1 MRFFRKKQPLAAA
14 ATPQITRSTS
24 PPYGMLGGYTPL
36 EQGETRLF
44 RAIREA
50 VPLVDAC
57 IYKIIRLC
65 GGVTAECDDPEV
77 GEALKRFLEQ
87 VDVGRGQRGINA
99 FLDQYMDSMLVFGQA
114 VGEIVPAADGR
125 DIAAVLCG
133 RMEDVQIREGDGPL
147 DFALCAMDQYGE
159 IKPLPYQQL
168 LLFTP
173 FHPETY
179 APYGV
184 SLLRSMPFLT
194 ELLGKIYQAI
204 GANWERMGNV
214 RFAVVYKPGDGEWER
229 GMAQERS
236 RQLASEWSRAMEST
250 RGGSVRDFV
259 AVGDVDIKVIGAD
272 NQILDSSVPIRQILE
287 QLVSKTGIPPF
298 MLGLSW
304 SSTERMSSQQADLLT
319 TEMTAIRRTLTPVV
333 ERICRLWLRMHG
345 YACGVRVVWDDIN
358 LQDLLEEAKADWY
371 RQQARKLALEN
382 ELLERQ
388 NEKGLGREVRHPQ
401 EIQETDEKG
410 AVVWRSERS
419 RAAFP
424 GTR

>member
-1 MRFFRKKQPLAAA
+1 MKLFRRKTEPVIEAA
-14 ATPQITRSTS
+14 ATPQIRRSDAPPFGLPGGCS
-24 PPYGMLGGYTPL
+24 PLQTGDK
-36 EQGETRLF
+36 RLY

-65 GGVTAECDDPEV
+65 GGVSAACDNPRAERE
-77 GEALKRFLEQ
+77 LNLFLER
-87 VDVGRGQRGINA
+87 VNVGRGQRGINA
-99 FLDQYMDSMLVFGQA
+99 FLDQYLDSMLVFGQA
-114 VGEIVPAADGR
+114 VGEIVPTADNR

-133 RMEDVQIREGDGPL
+133 RPEDIQIQENDGPL
-147 DFALCAMDQYGE
+147 DFQLCSQDEYGQ
-159 IKPLPYQQL
+159 IKPLPRQQL

-173 FHPETY
+173 FQPETY

-194 ELLGKIYQAI
+194 ELLSKIYYAI
-204 GANWERMGNV
+204 GVNWERMGNV

-250 RGGSVRDFV
+250 RNGSVRDFV
-259 AVGDVDIKVIGAD
+259 AVGDVEIKVIGAD

-298 MLGLSW
+298 MLGLNW
-304 SSTERMSSQQADLLT
+304 SSTERMSTQQADLLT
-319 TEMTAIRRTLTPVV
+319 TEMTAIRRALTPAI
-333 ERICRLWLRMHG
+333 ERICQMWLRMHG
-345 YACGVRVVWDDIN
+345 YECDFRVVWDDIN

-371 RQQARKLALEN
+371 REQARKLALEN
-382 ELLERQ
+382 DETER
-388 NEKGLGREVRHPQ
+388 KAGLAAGGAG
-401 EIQETDEKG
+401 TDG
-410 AVVWRSERS
+410 AVHHSE
-419 RAAFP
+419 
-424 GTR
+424 

>member
-1 MRFFRKKQPLAAA
+1 MRFFNRKRREVETGAS
-14 ATPQITRSTS
+14 ATTQIRRSDAH
-24 PPYGMLGGYTPL
+24 PFGLLGGCTPL
-36 EQGETRLF
+36 QTGDKQLY

-65 GGVTAECDDPEV
+65 GGVSARCSDPGADRE
-77 GEALKRFLEQ
+77 LKQFLEQ

-99 FLDQYMDSMLVFGQA
+99 FLDQYLDSMLVFGQA
-114 VGEIVPAADGR
+114 VGEIVPTADNR
-125 DIAAVLCG
+125 DVAAVLCG
-133 RMEDVQIREGDGPL
+133 RVEDIQIQENGGPL
-147 DFALCAMDQYGE
+147 DFQICGQDEYGQ
-159 IKPLPYQQL
+159 IAPLPRQQL

-173 FHPETY
+173 FQPETY

-194 ELLGKIYQAI
+194 ELLSKIYYAI
-204 GANWERMGNV
+204 GVNWERMGNV

-236 RQLASEWSRAMEST
+236 RQLASEWSKAMEAT

-304 SSTERMSSQQADLLT
+304 SSTERMSTQQADLLT
-319 TEMTAIRRTLTPVV
+319 TEMTAIRRSLTPAV
-333 ERICRLWLRMHG
+333 ERICQTWLRLHG
-345 YACGVRVVWDDIN
+345 YGCHFQVVWDDIN
-358 LQDLLEEAKADWY
+358 LQDLVEEAKAEWY
-371 RQQARKLALEN
+371 REQARKLALEN
-382 ELLERQ
+382 NAME
-388 NEKGLGREVRHPQ
+388 
-401 EIQETDEKG
+401 
-410 AVVWRSERS
+410 
-419 RAAFP
+419 RAA
-424 GTR
+424 GTAAENAAPEEPRCHP

>member
-1 MRFFRKKQPLAAA
+1 MKLVRKRTEPAIEAA
-14 ATPQITRSTS
+14 ATPQIKRSDT
-24 PPYGMLGGYTPL
+24 PLFGMLGGYTPL
-36 EQGETRLF
+36 QTGEKQLY
-44 RAIREA
+44 RAIRES

-65 GGVTAECDDPEV
+65 GGVTAVCEDPE
-77 GEALKRFLEQ
+77 ANRKLKLFLER

-99 FLDQYMDSMLVFGQA
+99 FLDQYLDSMLVFGQA
-114 VGEIVPAADGR
+114 VGEIVPTADSR
-125 DIAAVLCG
+125 DVAAVLCG
-133 RMEDVQIREGDGPL
+133 RVEDIQIQEGDGPL
-147 DFALCAMDQYGE
+147 DFQICGQDEFGQF
-159 IKPLPYQQL
+159 KPLPRQQL

-173 FHPETY
+173 FNPETY

-194 ELLGKIYQAI
+194 ELLSKIYYAI
-204 GANWERMGNV
+204 GVNWERMGNV

-250 RGGSVRDFV
+250 RSGRVRDFV

-304 SSTERMSSQQADLLT
+304 SSTERMSTQQADLLT
-319 TEMTAIRRTLTPVV
+319 TEMTAIRRALTPAV
-333 ERICRLWLRMHG
+333 ERICQMWLRMRG
-345 YACGVRVVWDDIN
+345 YGCGFQVVWDDIN
-358 LQDLLEEAKADWY
+358 LQDLVEEAKADWY
-371 RQQARKLALEN
+371 REQTRKLALEN
-382 ELLERQ
+382 DAME
-388 NEKGLGREVRHPQ
+388 
-401 EIQETDEKG
+401 
-410 AVVWRSERS
+410 
-419 RAAFP
+419 RAAGRP
-424 GTR
+424 GLRQDESKGDL

>member
-1 MRFFRKKQPLAAA
+1 MKLFRRKHEPVLEAA
-14 ATPQITRSTS
+14 ATPQIRRGDSA
-24 PPYGMLGGYTPL
+24 PFGMLGGYTTL
-36 EQGETRLF
+36 QQGEVRLY
-44 RAIREA
+44 RAIRES

-65 GGVTAECDDPEV
+65 GGVSARCGDPEAER
-77 GEALKRFLEQ
+77 GLRLFLER

-99 FLDQYMDSMLVFGQA
+99 FLDQYLDSMLVCGQA
-114 VGEIVPAADGR
+114 VGEIVPTAGNR

-133 RMEDVQIREGDGPL
+133 RVEDVQVREGDGPL
-147 DFALCAMDQYGE
+147 DFQLCGQDAYGQ
-159 IKPLPYQQL
+159 ISPLPQQQL

-173 FHPETY
+173 FNPETGS
-179 APYGV
+179 PYGV

-194 ELLGKIYQAI
+194 ELLSKIYYAI
-204 GANWERMGNV
+204 GVNWERMGNV

-250 RGGSVRDFV
+250 RSGSVRDFV
-259 AVGDVDIKVIGAD
+259 AVGDVEIKVIGAD

-304 SSTERMSSQQADLLT
+304 SSTERMSTQQADLLT
-319 TEMTAIRRTLTPVV
+319 TEMTAIRRSLTPAI
-333 ERICRLWLRMHG
+333 ERICQLWLRMHG
-345 YACGVRVVWDDIN
+345 YGCDFQVVWDDIN

-371 RQQARKLALEN
+371 REQTRKLALEN
-382 ELLERQ
+382 DAAE
-388 NEKGLGREVRHPQ
+388 
-401 EIQETDEKG
+401 
-410 AVVWRSERS
+410 
-419 RAAFP
+419 RAA
-424 GTR
+424 GRARAHDNE